1 MICGIFFF
9 TLFPSSFYCCTL
21 RWAELFKIGPNGKK
35 YEKDSKLK
43 SGLKIFVVIF

>member
-9 TLFPSSFYCCTL
+9 TLFPSSF
-21 RWAELFKIGPNGKK
+21 WAELFKIGPNGKK